1 MVLQSGRPRFKNNV
15 PTTNPA
21 YGFPGIHTTALLTAR
36 VVIRGNI
43 SLVSGARDIGIE
55 RYTNQYAME
64 MI

>member
-1 MVLQSGRPRFKNNV
+1 M
-15 PTTNPA
+15 
-21 YGFPGIHTTALLTAR
+21 LTAR